1 MSPSGRHVFQ
11 SHRADAT
18 PHRANPTPLSHI
30 PLRCLPLPDTNKV
43 LTTTVELEGRLQ
55 RNALLGR
62 RSLCV
67 RLFSSVQ
74 SVDIGLVVLLVV
86 KLHDLPR
93 DERLEGVVGV
103 GEVGE
108 SVLARHVVDFCAVG
122 ENQEG
127 ERKVEVGESR
137 YLSVL
142 IEEQINNAIQPR
154 QE

>member
-1 MSPSGRHVFQ
+1 MSPSARRVLQ

-18 PHRANPTPLSHI
+18 PHRLNPTPLSHI
-30 PLRCLPLPDTNKV
+30 LLRYLPLPDVNKV

-67 RLFSSVQ
+67 RLLSSVQ

-93 DERLEGVVGV
+93 YERLERVVGV

-108 SVLARHVVDFCAVG
+108 SVLVRHVVDFCAVG
-122 ENQEG
+122 EDKES
-127 ERKVEVGESR
+127 ERKAEVGESR
-137 YLSVL
+137 YLSAL
-142 IEEQINNAIQPR
+142 IEKQINNAI
-154 QE
+154 